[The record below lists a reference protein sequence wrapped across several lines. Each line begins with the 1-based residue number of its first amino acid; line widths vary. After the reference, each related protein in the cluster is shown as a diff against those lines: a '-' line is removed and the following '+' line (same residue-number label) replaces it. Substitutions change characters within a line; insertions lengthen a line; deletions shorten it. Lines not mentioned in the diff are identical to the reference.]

1 MTFIKNLFDKI
12 FPLGYLN
19 DFKFLFKNAIPLVL
33 KYFILYCLNEFT

>member
-1 MTFIKNLFDKI
+1 MTFVKNLFDKI

-33 KYFILYCLNEFT
+33 NNILLYIV